1 MDAELK
7 KSILEYVLGKRK
19 KLEIAGPPRLLATL
33 FEAIEASK
41 NLLKNLRNEKDSKT
55 LRESL
60 ERRQK
65 AAERF
70 KNVTGEDWDI

>member
-1 MDAELK
+1 MEAELK
-7 KSILEYVLGKRK
+7 KSILEYVLGKRN

-33 FEAIEASK
+33 FEAIESSK
-41 NLLKNLRNEKDSKT
+41 NLLRNLRNGKDAKT
-55 LRESL
+55 LKESL

-70 KNVTGEDWDI
+70 KDVTGEDWDI

>member
-1 MDAELK
+1 MEPELK
-7 KSILEYVLGKRK
+7 KSIIEHVLGKRK
-19 KLEIAGPPRLLATL
+19 KLEIVGPPRILVTL
-33 FEAIEASK
+33 YEAIESSK
-41 NLLKNLRNEKDSKT
+41 YLLRNLREGCSPKT

-70 KNVTGEDWDI
+70 KSVTGQDWDI

>member
-1 MDAELK
+1 MEAELK
-7 KSILEYVLGKRK
+7 KSILEYVLGKRN

-33 FEAIEASK
+33 FEASESSK
-41 NLLKNLRNEKDSKT
+41 NLHRNLRNVKDAKT
-55 LRESL
+55 LKESL

-70 KNVTGEDWDI
+70 KDVTGEDWDI